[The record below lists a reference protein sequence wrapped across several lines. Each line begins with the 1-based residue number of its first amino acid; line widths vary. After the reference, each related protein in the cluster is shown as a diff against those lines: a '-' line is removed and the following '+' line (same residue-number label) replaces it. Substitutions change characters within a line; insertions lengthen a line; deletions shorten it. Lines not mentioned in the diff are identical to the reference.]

1 MSVGLLAVVD
11 DILSAALKASAKSAG
26 VVIDD
31 AAVTPQYVQGLSPA
45 RELPVVGRIAL
56 GSLAN
61 KFLIIIPIA
70 MLLTAFAPWVLPWLL
85 IVGGAYLCFEGA
97 EKVLEWFGFHHGGHD
112 GDEGGRDEA
121 SRPRR
126 DPHRPHPVD
135 GDHADRPVERRPDLD
150 FWSRVAVL
158 AVIALAMTALVY
170 GAVALLVKLD
180 DIGLK
185 MAKSG
190 SARVRHT
197 GMRIVRSMPAVFRVI
212 SIVGTVAMLW
222 VGGHLVLANLG
233 EVGWH
238 APVDL
243 LHAVEHAL
251 EPAGP
256 VVVWFGDTLV
266 SADRGCAHRPRDRR
280 DHPRHRQGVR
290 AELDL
295 QRGARTRVRC
305 RGSGRRSRL
314 RRLTRGCRSIRHR
327 PRRARLGGVPTD
339 ADDAHPAA
347 RPAAMPL
354 AESSTT
360 MQRAVRPRGARRG
373 EERLGIGLA
382 ARDVLRRD
390 GDRGSAARGIHAR
403 LRERQDRRRDERVRQ
418 AAERRAGRRR
428 RDRHDAVGL
437 AVSAASSARFSAR
450 LTSCGRSGS
459 SSAIESCPCRPWM
472 IERVRGS
479 TP

>member
-1 MSVGLLAVVD
+1 MGLLAVVD

-70 MLLTAFAPWVLPWLL
+70 LLLTAFAPWVLPWLL

-112 GDEGGRDEA
+112 GDEGGRDEKRLVLGA
-121 SRPRR
+121 VRTDLILSTEIMLIGLSN
-126 DPHRPHPVD
+126 VD
-135 GDHADRPVERRPDLD
+135 PDLD

-180 DIGLK
+180 DVGLK
-185 MAKSG
+185 MAKSS

-197 GMRIVRSMPAVFRVI
+197 GMRIVRSMPGVFRVI
-212 SIVGTVAMLW
+212 SIIGTIAMLW

-251 EPAGP
+251 EPAGA
-256 VVVWFGDTLV
+256 VVVWIGDTLV
-266 SADRGCAHRPRDRR
+266 SAIA
-280 DHPRHRQGVR
+280 GV
-290 AELDL
+290 L
-295 QRGARTRVRC
+295 
-305 RGSGRRSRL
+305 
-314 RRLTRGCRSIRHR
+314 
-327 PRRARLGGVPTD
+327 
-339 ADDAHPAA
+339 
-347 RPAAMPL
+347 
-354 AESSTT
+354 
-360 MQRAVRPRGARRG
+360 
-373 EERLGIGLA
+373 IGLVIVGITLVIGKA
-382 ARDVLRRD
+382 FGRNWTFNEGHAPASGVEGQGD
-390 GDRGSAARGIHAR
+390 G
-403 LRERQDRRRDERVRQ
+403 
-418 AAERRAGRRR
+418 
-428 RDRHDAVGL
+428 
-437 AVSAASSARFSAR
+437 AVSA
-450 LTSCGRSGS
+450 G
-459 SSAIESCPCRPWM
+459 
-472 IERVRGS
+472 
-479 TP
+479 